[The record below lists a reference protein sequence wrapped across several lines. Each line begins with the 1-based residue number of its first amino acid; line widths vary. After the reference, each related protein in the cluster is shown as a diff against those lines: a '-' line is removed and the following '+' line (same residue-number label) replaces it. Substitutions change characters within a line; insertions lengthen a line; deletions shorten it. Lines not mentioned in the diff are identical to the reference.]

1 MEARVQKVESDFF
14 EADAQFEARTDAL
27 KKEYE
32 TTLKVRTDVLEQEL
46 RREKESAIRSLEE
59 AQKLQLEEMR
69 GYFAEETAEMKVA
82 REKAEREKQI
92 ARQRAAEAAAIA
104 EAERA
109 ARAKRMF

>member
-1 MEARVQKVESDFF
+1 MEERVKKVESDFF

-69 GYFAEETAEMKVA
+69 GYFAEETAEMKVCLLYTSPSP
-82 REKAEREKQI
+82 RD
-92 ARQRAAEAAAIA
+92 QRGS
-104 EAERA
+104 
-109 ARAKRMF
+109 RMPSSA